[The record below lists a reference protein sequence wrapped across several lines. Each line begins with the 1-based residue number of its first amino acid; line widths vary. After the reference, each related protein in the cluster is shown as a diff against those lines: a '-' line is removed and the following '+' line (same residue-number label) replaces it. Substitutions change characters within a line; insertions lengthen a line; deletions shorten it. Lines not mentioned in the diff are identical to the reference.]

1 MCTAPGASGSAV
13 TSYSV
18 DTDFPAGISM
28 DTATGTISGTPTEDV
43 STTSYTVTA
52 TNDAGSD
59 TYRVKFRVNAAD
71 SNQCSSLIQNNAEAW
86 SEVGN
91 DQWNERA

>member
-1 MCTAPGASGSAV
+1 MCAAADASGSAV

-18 DTDFPAGISM
+18 DTAFPAGISM
-28 DTATGTISGTPTEDV
+28 DTTTGSISGTPTEDV

-59 TYRVKFRVNAAD
+59 TYKVKFRVNAAD
-71 SNQCSSLIQNNAEAW
+71 SNQCSSLIQKTAEAW
-86 SEVGN
+86 SEIGS